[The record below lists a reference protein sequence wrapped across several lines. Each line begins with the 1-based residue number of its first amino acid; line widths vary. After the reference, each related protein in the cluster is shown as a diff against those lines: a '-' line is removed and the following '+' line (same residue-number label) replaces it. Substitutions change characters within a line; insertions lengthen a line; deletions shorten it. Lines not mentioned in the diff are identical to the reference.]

1 MSSAKKNVVI
11 GVLGTVLDRRGKKAN
26 RWHKWR
32 PSIGL
37 CQQPDLHIDRFE
49 LVYQPGDMQTAG
61 RVKEDIEQASPQTEV
76 MLREVDIADP
86 WDFEQVYTA
95 LLDFATHYPFDTEN
109 EEYLVHITTGTH
121 VVQICW
127 FLLTEASYLPARL
140 IQTAPRHDARD
151 KDPAGVY
158 TIIDLDLSRYTQIT
172 GRFQKE
178 QQAQVAF
185 LKSGIATRNAGFNT
199 MIDKIERVA
208 LRSSA
213 PVLLTGPTGA
223 GKSFL
228 ARRIYELRRSRHQ
241 VKGRFVEVNC
251 ATLRGDN
258 AMSALFWMRL
268 PSWAP
273 TNRQCC

>member
-1 MSSAKKNVVI
+1 
-11 GVLGTVLDRRGKKAN
+11 
-26 RWHKWR
+26 
-32 PSIGL
+32 
-37 CQQPDLHIDRFE
+37 
-49 LVYQPGDMQTAG
+49 PGDMQTAG
-61 RVKEDIEQASPQTEV
+61 RVKEDIEQASPQTDV

-140 IQTAPRHDARD
+140 IQTAPRHDIRD
-151 KDPAGVY
+151 NDPAGVY

-185 LKSGIATRNAGFNT
+185 LKSGI
-199 MIDKIERVA
+199 
-208 LRSSA
+208 
-213 PVLLTGPTGA
+213 
-223 GKSFL
+223 
-228 ARRIYELRRSRHQ
+228 
-241 VKGRFVEVNC
+241 
-251 ATLRGDN
+251 
-258 AMSALFWMRL
+258 
-268 PSWAP
+268 
-273 TNRQCC
+273 